1 MKKIFLLIMI
11 IFTSQL
17 TFAQVKNIKGFVSDE
32 TGAPVSGANV
42 NVQGG
47 SAGTSTDFDGKFSID
62 AAPGATLVVSY
73 MGYESQSVVVGESS
87 DVQIQLKPDGSASLS
102 EVVVTSLG
110 IKKTKRAVTSTVQE
124 IKEVELV
131 RVKDVN
137 LMNTV
142 AGKIAGVAVTRSA
155 SGAGGSTKV
164 VIRGNSSLT
173 NNQPLYVI
181 DGVPLM
187 NSGAVQPNETFGSLA
202 GGNTDGGDVI
212 SLLNP
217 DDYNGMT
224 VLKGAAASALYGS
237 LGANGVVMLTSKKG
251 VDGKSNLQFTSTTS
265 IDNAAYLPKFQ
276 NQYIASTAPN
286 TEVTWGKNANGTYT
300 QGNVNDD
307 VKDFFQTA
315 VTQITSLGFTTGSSN
330 SFTTLTYAN
339 TTSSGIIEGNDLNKN
354 NFGINQINTFL
365 DNKLTVGA
373 NANYI
378 SQNIN
383 NRPVN
388 GLYFNPLTG
397 VYMMPRGGQGLDYY
411 EQNYEVYD
419 PARNL
424 MAQNWVNTPNET
436 SQNPYWLI
444 NKNASVNE
452 DRFFKGRLSLDYEVN
467 DWLTLST
474 RYSYNRLESSFDKKI
489 YATSAPALSNIN
501 GTYVNVTNVGTQN
514 YGDFLAKFNTDFN
527 EDLSFN
533 AILGTSFTKS
543 FSESTVLNSGRGSG
557 GLVYVNW
564 FTLGNFVNNAEN
576 QQISGGNKEIQSV
589 FGTATLGYKDYLF
602 LDVTGRNDWSS
613 TLVNTDTNSYFYP
626 SVGLSGIISE
636 MTKMPEWV
644 NYGKVRASWAE
655 VGNDIPSYV
664 TSPVSTV
671 LGGILVPP
679 TVGPRPGVSLKPELQ
694 SSFEIGTEWRMF
706 SNRLGFDF
714 TYYNSDTQNQYITV
728 AAPATD
734 PSGYTNYAFNGG
746 SVKNNGV
753 EIILNGA
760 IIQQEKF
767 TWDATINYSHN
778 HNIVEGIP
786 SELGGTIVLTEPGSN
801 SYRYVLNEGQP
812 FGVIEGK
819 NIVKNSKG
827 QILLD
832 QNGNIQLTDF
842 EEVGNANPDFMV
854 GFQNSFKFGSF
865 NLNFL
870 IDSRFGGEVMSLT
883 ESMNDFA
890 GVSKATGDARNS
902 GGVAINALNAD
913 GTPYTANG
921 GKMDAQQYYQS
932 VGGRDKATGE
942 YVYDATN
949 VCFREL
955 SLGYTFNTSKLK
967 FINTATFSIIA
978 RNLFFIYKDAPFDP
992 NIALSTGEGLQ
1003 GIDIYG
1009 MPSTRSVGFNLNVTF

>member
-1 MKKIFLLIMI
+1 MKKIFLLVMI
-11 IFTSQL
+11 IFTTQVTL
-17 TFAQVKNIKGFVSDE
+17 AQVKNIKGFVSDA
-32 TGAPVSGANV
+32 TGAPVAGANV
-42 NVQGG
+42 NVKGEPK
-47 SAGTSTDFDGKFSID
+47 GTSTDFDGKFSID
-62 AAPGATLVVSY
+62 AKSGATLIISY
-73 MGYESQSVVVGESS
+73 VGYDSQTVIVGESS
-87 DVQIQLKPDGSASLS
+87 NIDVQLKAQTSTALT

-110 IKKTKRAVTSTVQE
+110 IKKSKKSVTSTVQE
-124 IKEVELV
+124 IKEAELV

-155 SGAGGSTKV
+155 SGTGGSTKV
-164 VIRGNSSLT
+164 VIRGNASLT

-187 NSGAVQPNETFGSLA
+187 SSGATQPNETFGSLA
-202 GGNTDGGDVI
+202 GGNTDGGDVV

-224 VLKGAAASALYGS
+224 VLKGASASALYGS
-237 LGANGVVMLTSKKG
+237 LGANGVILLTSKKG
-251 VDGKSNLQFTSTTS
+251 SEGKSSFNFTSTTS
-265 IDNAAYLPKFQ
+265 MDNAAYLPKFQ
-276 NQYIASTAPN
+276 NQYIASTSPN
-286 TEVTWGKNANGTYT
+286 TEVTWGKNADGTYT
-300 QGNVNDD
+300 KGATNDD
-307 VKDFFQTA
+307 VNEFFQTG
-315 VTQITSLGFTTGSSN
+315 VTQISSLGFTTGSEN

-339 TTSSGIIEGNDLNKN
+339 TTASGIIEGNKLNKN

-365 DNKLTVGA
+365 DNKLTVAA

-378 SQNIN
+378 SQTIN

-397 VYMMPRGGQGLDYY
+397 VYGMPRGGKGLDYY
-411 EQNYEVYD
+411 QQNYEVFD

-444 NKNASVNE
+444 NKNASINK
-452 DRFFKGRLSLDYEVN
+452 DNFFKGRLSLDYQVN

-474 RYSYNRLESSFDKKI
+474 RYSYNRLETSFDKKI
-489 YATSAPALSNIN
+489 YATSAASLSNIN
-501 GTYVNVTNVGTQN
+501 GTYVNVNNVGTQN

-527 EDLSFN
+527 PDFSFN

-557 GLVYVNW
+557 GLVYANW

-589 FGTATLGYKDYLF
+589 FATATLGYKDYLF

-626 SVGLSGIISE
+626 SFGLSGIISE
-636 MTKMPEWV
+636 MATMPEWIS
-644 NYGKVRASWAE
+644 YGKVRGSWAQ
-655 VGNDIPSYV
+655 VGNDVSAYV
-664 TSPVSTV
+664 TSPESTV
-671 LGGILVPP
+671 VGGILIAPII
-679 TVGPRPGVSLKPELQ
+679 GPRPLTSLKPELQ
-694 SSFEIGTEWRMF
+694 SSYEFGTEWRMF
-706 SNRLGFDF
+706 DNRLGFEF
-714 TYYNSDTQNQYITV
+714 TYYNSDTKNQILTV
-728 AAPATD
+728 PAPAVD

-746 SVKNNGV
+746 NINNNGV
-753 EIILNGA
+753 EIVLNGR
-760 IIQQEKF
+760 IIEKDKF
-767 TWDATINYSHN
+767 TWDAAINYSHN
-778 HNIVEGIP
+778 HNVVTGIP
-786 SELGGTIVLTEPGSN
+786 IDLGGTIILTEAGSN
-801 SYRYVLNEGQP
+801 SYRYVINEGQA

-819 NIVKNSKG
+819 NILRNAAGKIQLSNTG
-827 QILLD
+827 D
-832 QNGNIQLTDF
+832 IQLTDF
-842 EEVGNANPDFMV
+842 EEVGNANPDYML

-870 IDSRFGGEVMSLT
+870 IDGRFGGEVMSLT

-890 GVSKATGDARNS
+890 GVSKATGDARNN
-902 GGVAINALNAD
+902 GGVAIDAVNAD

-921 GKMDAQQYYQS
+921 GKMDAQKYYQS

-949 VCFREL
+949 VSLREL
-955 SLGYTFNTSKLK
+955 SLGYSFNTSKLK
-967 FINTATFSIIA
+967 FIQSASLSLIA
-978 RNLFFIYKDAPFDP
+978 RNLFFIYKKAPFDP

-1003 GIDIYG
+1003 GVDIYG
-1009 MPSTRSVGFNLNVTF
+1009 MPSTKSVGLNLNVTF